1 MILLLT
7 FTLTAV
13 MTGIIW
19 FVQINHYPLFLKI
32 GKAEFISYEKEHTR
46 LAGLLIAPLMLIE
59 LALSVL
65 LVFNETKQ
73 HTLAV
78 SALALLIVIWASTF
92 AGQVPLHQKLIA
104 EYNKKFIQQL
114 IRTNW
119 LRTVF
124 WTVRLLI
131 LGSMLGSV
139 MLSAAKHL

>member
-7 FTLTAV
+7 FTFTAV

-32 GKAEFISYEKEHTR
+32 GKAEFLSYEKEHTR
-46 LAGLLIAPLMLIE
+46 LAGRLIAPLMLIE
-59 LALSVL
+59 LSLSVML
-65 LVFNETKQ
+65 IFYETKQ
-73 HTLAV
+73 QTVA
-78 SALALLIVIWASTF
+78 ACTLALLTGSWISTF
-92 AGQVPLHQKLIA
+92 AVQVPLHQKLTI
-104 EYNKKFIQQL
+104 EYNEKFIQRL

-131 LGSMLGSV
+131 LGSMLGNV
-139 MLSAAKHL
+139 ILST

>member
-32 GKAEFISYEKEHTR
+32 SKPEFLSYEKEHTR
-46 LAGLLIAPLMLIE
+46 LAGRLIAPLMFIE
-59 LALSVL
+59 LALSVM
-65 LVFNETKQ
+65 LVFNETKPN
-73 HTLAV
+73 TRAV
-78 SALALLIVIWASTF
+78 CALALLIIIWISTF
-92 AGQVPLHQKLIA
+92 AVQVPLHQKLVV
-104 EYNKKFIQQL
+104 EYNEKFIQQL

-131 LGSMLGSV
+131 LGSMLSSLI
-139 MLSAAKHL
+139 LST